1 MAKGPALIR
10 KLKNGSEVVGA
21 LYEGGII
28 KILNVRASYP
38 HLDKPYAGDDG
49 GEPKFSI
56 VGLADKGTHQSVK
69 EACVE
74 VIEDLKKANKNAKV
88 SKDKLFIKNGDDS
101 DKEEYEGMWTISARE
116 TKRPK
121 VRDGNGDLL
130 EVDEIADVIYP
141 GCYVDIII
149 RPWFQD
155 NAFGRRCNANLLS
168 VKFRADGEQF
178 GEGRIDDDDLWDD
191 DDEAPKSGGKKSKPS
206 DDDDDDDDDDDL

>member
-1 MAKGPALIR
+1 MAKGPAIIR

-56 VGLADKGTHQSVK
+56 VGLADKATHQEVK
-69 EACVE
+69 EACIE

-101 DKEEYEGMWTISARE
+101 DKEEYEGMWAISARE

-155 NAFGRRCNANLLS
+155 NSFGRRCNANLLS

-178 GEGRIDDDDLWDD
+178 GDGRIDDDDLWDE
-191 DDEAPKSGGKKSKPS
+191 DDEAPKSGGKKSKAS
-206 DDDDDDDDDDDL
+206 DDDDDDDL

>member
-1 MAKGPALIR
+1 MAKSPALIR

-28 KILNVRASYP
+28 KVLNVRASYP
-38 HLDKPYAGDDG
+38 HLDRPYAGDDG

-56 VGLADKGTHQSVK
+56 VGLADKGTHQEVK

-178 GEGRIDDDDLWDD
+178 GEGRIDDDDLWDE

-206 DDDDDDDDDDDL
+206 DDDDDDDL

>member
-56 VGLADKGTHQSVK
+56 VALADKGTHQSVK

-88 SKDKLFIKNGDDS
+88 AKDKLFIKNGDDS

-130 EVDEIADVIYP
+130 EVDEIADTIYP

-155 NAFGRRCNANLLS
+155 NSYGKRVNANLLS
-168 VKFRADGEQF
+168 VKFRDDGEQF

-206 DDDDDDDDDDDL
+206 DDDDDDL

>member
-1 MAKGPALIR
+1 MAKSPALIR

-38 HLDKPYAGDDG
+38 HLDRPYAGDDG

-56 VGLADKGTHQSVK
+56 VGLADKATHQEVK

-74 VIEDLKKANKNAKV
+74 VIEVLKKANKNAKV

-155 NAFGRRCNANLLS
+155 NSYGKRVNANLLS
-168 VKFRADGEQF
+168 VKFRDDGEQF
-178 GEGRIDDDDLWDD
+178 GEGRVDDDDLWDD
-191 DDEAPKSGGKKSKPS
+191 DEDDEAPKSGGKKSKPS
-206 DDDDDDDDDDDL
+206 DDDDDDDL

>member
-88 SKDKLFIKNGDDS
+88 AKDKLFIKNGDDS

-130 EVDEIADVIYP
+130 EVDEIADTIYA

-155 NAFGRRCNANLLS
+155 NAFGKRCNANLLS

-191 DDEAPKSGGKKSKPS
+191 DDEAPKSRGKKSKAS
-206 DDDDDDDDDDDL
+206 DDEDDDDL

>member
-1 MAKGPALIR
+1 MAKSPALIR

-38 HLDKPYAGDDG
+38 HLDRPYAGDDG

-155 NAFGRRCNANLLS
+155 NAFGRRANANLLS

-178 GEGRIDDDDLWDD
+178 GEGRVDDDDLWDD

>member
-1 MAKGPALIR
+1 MAKGPAIIR
-10 KLKNGSEVVGA
+10 KLKNGSEVIGA

-56 VGLADKGTHQSVK
+56 VGLADKATHQEVK

-74 VIEDLKKANKNAKV
+74 VIEDIKKANKNAKV

-130 EVDEIADVIYP
+130 EVDEIADTIYP

-155 NAFGRRCNANLLS
+155 NSYGKRVNANLLS

-178 GEGRIDDDDLWDD
+178 GEGRVDDDDLWDD
-191 DDEAPKSGGKKSKPS
+191 DDDDNAPKSGGKKSKPS
-206 DDDDDDDDDDDL
+206 DDDDDDDL

>member
-10 KLKNGSEVVGA
+10 KLKNGSEVIGA

-88 SKDKLFIKNGDDS
+88 AKDKLFIKNGDDS

-130 EVDEIADVIYP
+130 EVDEIADTIYA

-155 NAFGRRCNANLLS
+155 NAFGKRCNANLLS

-178 GEGRIDDDDLWDD
+178 GEGRIDDGDLWDD
-191 DDEAPKSGGKKSKPS
+191 DDEAPKSSGKKSKAS
-206 DDDDDDDDDDDL
+206 DDEDDDDL

>member
-1 MAKGPALIR
+1 MAKGPAIIR
-10 KLKNGSEVVGA
+10 KLKNGSEVIGA

-56 VGLADKGTHQSVK
+56 LGLADKATHEEVK
-69 EACVE
+69 AACVE
-74 VIEDLKKANKNAKV
+74 VIDDLKKANKNAKV
-88 SKDKLFIKNGDDS
+88 AKDKLFIKNGDDS
-101 DKEEYEGMWTISARE
+101 DKEECEGMWTISARE

-130 EVDEIADVIYP
+130 EVDEIADTIYP

-155 NAFGRRCNANLLS
+155 NSYGKRVNANLLS

-178 GEGRIDDDDLWDD
+178 GEGRIDDDDLWDE
-191 DDEAPKSGGKKSKPS
+191 DDEAPKSGGKKSKPA
-206 DDDDDDDDDDDL
+206 DDDDDDL

>member
-1 MAKGPALIR
+1 MAKGPAIIR
-10 KLKNGSEVVGA
+10 KLKNGSEVIGA

-88 SKDKLFIKNGDDS
+88 AKDKLFIKNGDDS

-130 EVDEIADVIYP
+130 EVDEIADTIYA

-155 NAFGRRCNANLLS
+155 NSYGKRVNANLLS

-178 GEGRIDDDDLWDD
+178 GEGRIDDDDLWDE
-191 DDEAPKSGGKKSKPS
+191 DDEAPKSGGKKSKPA
-206 DDDDDDDDDDDL
+206 DDDDDDL

>member
-1 MAKGPALIR
+1 MAKSPALIR

-38 HLDKPYAGDDG
+38 HLDRPYAGDDG

-56 VGLADKGTHQSVK
+56 VGLADKGTHQEVK
-69 EACVE
+69 EACIE

-155 NAFGRRCNANLLS
+155 NSFGRRCNANLLS

-178 GEGRIDDDDLWDD
+178 GEGRIDDDELWDD
-191 DDEAPKSGGKKSKPS
+191 DDDDNAPKSGGKKSKPS
-206 DDDDDDDDDDDL
+206 DDDDDDDDL

>member
-1 MAKGPALIR
+1 MAKAPALIR

-49 GEPKFSI
+49 GEPKYSI
-56 VGLADKGTHQSVK
+56 LGLADKETHEAIK
-69 EACVE
+69 IACVE
-74 VIEDLKKANKNAKV
+74 VIDELKKANKNAKV
-88 SKDKLFIKNGDDS
+88 AKDKLFIKNGDDS
-101 DKEEYEGMWTISARE
+101 DKEECEGMWTISARE

-155 NAFGRRCNANLLS
+155 NSYGKRVNANLLS

-178 GEGRIDDDDLWDD
+178 GEGRVDDDDLWDD
-191 DDEAPKSGGKKSKPS
+191 EDDQPSGGKSKGKS
-206 DDDDDDDDDDDL
+206 DDLDDDDDL

>member
-1 MAKGPALIR
+1 MAKGPAIIR

-56 VGLADKGTHQSVK
+56 VGLADKATHQEVK
-69 EACVE
+69 EACIE
-74 VIEDLKKANKNAKV
+74 VIEELKKANKNAKV

-130 EVDEIADVIYP
+130 EVDEIADTIYP

-155 NAFGRRCNANLLS
+155 NSFGRRCNANLLS

-191 DDEAPKSGGKKSKPS
+191 DDEAPKSSGKKSKPS
-206 DDDDDDDDDDDL
+206 DDDDDDL

>member
-10 KLKNGSEVVGA
+10 KLKNGSEAVGA

-38 HLDKPYAGDDG
+38 HLDKPYAGDG
-49 GEPKFSI
+49 VPKFSI
-56 VGLADKGTHQSVK
+56 LGLADKATHEAVK
-69 EACVE
+69 AACVE
-74 VIEDLKKANKNAKV
+74 VIDDLKKANKNAKV
-88 SKDKLFIKNGDDS
+88 AKDKLFIKNGDDS
-101 DKEEYEGMWTISARE
+101 DKEECEGMWTISARE

-130 EVDEIADVIYP
+130 EVDEVSDVIYP

-155 NAFGRRCNANLLS
+155 NSYGKSVNANLLS

-178 GEGRIDDDDLWDD
+178 GEGRIDDDDLWDE
-191 DDEAPKSGGKKSKPS
+191 DDEAPKSGGKKSKPA
-206 DDDDDDDDDDDL
+206 DDDDDDL

>member
-1 MAKGPALIR
+1 MAKGPAIIR
-10 KLKNGSEVVGA
+10 KLKNGSEVIGA

-56 VGLADKGTHQSVK
+56 VGLADKATHQEVK

-101 DKEEYEGMWTISARE
+101 DKEEYEGMWAISARE

-130 EVDEIADVIYP
+130 EVDEIADVVYP

-155 NAFGRRCNANLLS
+155 NAFGKRCNANLLS

-191 DDEAPKSGGKKSKPS
+191 DDEAPKSSGKKSKPS
-206 DDDDDDDDDDDL
+206 DDDDDDDL

>member
-38 HLDKPYAGDDG
+38 HLDRPYAGDDG

-56 VGLADKGTHQSVK
+56 VGLADKATHQEVK

-121 VRDGNGDLL
+121 VRDVNGDRL
-130 EVDEIADVIYP
+130 EVDEIADTIYP

-155 NAFGRRCNANLLS
+155 NAFGKRCNANLLS

-178 GEGRIDDDDLWDD
+178 GEGRIDDDDLWDE

-206 DDDDDDDDDDDL
+206 DDDDDDDL

>member
-1 MAKGPALIR
+1 MAKSPALIR

-38 HLDKPYAGDDG
+38 HLDRPYAGDDG

-56 VGLADKGTHQSVK
+56 VGLADKATHQEVK

-74 VIEDLKKANKNAKV
+74 VIDDLKKANKNAKV
-88 SKDKLFIKNGDDS
+88 AKDKLFIKNGDDS
-101 DKEEYEGMWTISARE
+101 DKEECEGMWTISARE

-130 EVDEIADVIYP
+130 EVDEIADTIYP

-155 NAFGRRCNANLLS
+155 NSYGKRVNANLLS
-168 VKFRADGEQF
+168 VKFRDDGEQF

-206 DDDDDDDDDDDL
+206 DDDDDDDL

>member
-56 VGLADKGTHQSVK
+56 VGLADKATHQEVK

-74 VIEDLKKANKNAKV
+74 VIEDIKKANKNAKV

-130 EVDEIADVIYP
+130 EVDEIADTIYP

-155 NAFGRRCNANLLS
+155 NSYGKRVNANLLS

-178 GEGRIDDDDLWDD
+178 GEGRVDDDDLWDD
-191 DDEAPKSGGKKSKPS
+191 DDDDDNAPKSGGKKSKPS
-206 DDDDDDDDDDDL
+206 DDDDDDDL

>member
-130 EVDEIADVIYP
+130 EVDEIADTIYP

-155 NAFGRRCNANLLS
+155 NSYGKRVNANLLS
-168 VKFRADGEQF
+168 VKFRDDGEQF
-178 GEGRIDDDDLWDD
+178 GEGRVDDDDLWDD
-191 DDEAPKSGGKKSKPS
+191 DDDDKAPKSGGKKSKPS
-206 DDDDDDDDDDDL
+206 DDDDDDDL

>member
-1 MAKGPALIR
+1 MAKAPAIIR
-10 KLKNGSEVVGA
+10 KLKNGKEVIGT

-49 GEPKFSI
+49 GEPKYSI
-56 VGLADKGTHQSVK
+56 LGLADKATHEDVK
-69 EACVE
+69 KACLE
-74 VIEDLKKANKNAKV
+74 VIDELKKANKNAKV
-88 SKDKLFIKNGDDS
+88 AKDKLFIKNGDDS
-101 DKEEYEGMWTISARE
+101 DKEECEGMWTISARE
-116 TKRPK
+116 NKRPK

-155 NAFGRRCNANLLS
+155 NSYGKRINANLLS

-178 GEGRIDDDDLWDD
+178 GEGRVDDDELWDD
-191 DDEAPKSGGKKSKPS
+191 DDDAPASSSKRSSKS
-206 DDDDDDDDDDDL
+206 DDDDDDDDDDL

>member
-178 GEGRIDDDDLWDD
+178 GEGRIDDDDLWDE

-206 DDDDDDDDDDDL
+206 DDDDDDDDDL

>member
-56 VGLADKGTHQSVK
+56 VGLADKGTHQEVK
-69 EACVE
+69 EACIE
-74 VIEDLKKANKNAKV
+74 VIDDLKKANKNAKV
-88 SKDKLFIKNGDDS
+88 AKDKLFIKNGDDS

-130 EVDEIADVIYP
+130 EVDEIADTIYP

-155 NAFGRRCNANLLS
+155 NSYGKRVNANLLS

-178 GEGRIDDDDLWDD
+178 GEGRIDDDDLWDE

-206 DDDDDDDDDDDL
+206 DDDDDDL

>member
-88 SKDKLFIKNGDDS
+88 AKDKLFIKNGDDS

-130 EVDEIADVIYP
+130 EVDEIADTIYA

-155 NAFGRRCNANLLS
+155 NAFGKRCNANLLS

-206 DDDDDDDDDDDL
+206 DDDDDDL

>member
-1 MAKGPALIR
+1 MAKSPALIR

-38 HLDKPYAGDDG
+38 HLDRPYAGDDG

-56 VGLADKGTHQSVK
+56 VGLADKATHQEVK
-69 EACVE
+69 EACIE
-74 VIEDLKKANKNAKV
+74 VIEVLKKANKNAKV

-130 EVDEIADVIYP
+130 EVDEIADTIYP

-155 NAFGRRCNANLLS
+155 NSYGRRANANLLS
-168 VKFRADGEQF
+168 VKFRADGEQL
-178 GEGRIDDDDLWDD
+178 GEGRIDDDD
-191 DDEAPKSGGKKSKPS
+191 ER
-206 DDDDDDDDDDDL
+206 

>member
-56 VGLADKGTHQSVK
+56 VGLADKGSHQSVK

-88 SKDKLFIKNGDDS
+88 AKDKLFIKNGDDS

-130 EVDEIADVIYP
+130 EVDEIADTIYA

-155 NAFGRRCNANLLS
+155 NAFGKRCNANLLS
-168 VKFRADGEQF
+168 VKFRADGEQL

-191 DDEAPKSGGKKSKPS
+191 DDEAPKSSGKKSKAS
-206 DDDDDDDDDDDL
+206 DDEDDDDL

>member
-88 SKDKLFIKNGDDS
+88 AKDKLFIKNGDDS

-130 EVDEIADVIYP
+130 EVDEIADTIYP

-155 NAFGRRCNANLLS
+155 NAFGKRCNANLLS

-191 DDEAPKSGGKKSKPS
+191 DDEAPKSSGKKSKAS
-206 DDDDDDDDDDDL
+206 DDEDDDDL

>member
-1 MAKGPALIR
+1 MAKGPAIIR
-10 KLKNGSEVVGA
+10 KLKNGSEVIGA

-88 SKDKLFIKNGDDS
+88 AKDKLFIKNGDDS

-130 EVDEIADVIYP
+130 EVDEIADTIYA

-155 NAFGRRCNANLLS
+155 NAFGKRCNANLLS

-178 GEGRIDDDDLWDD
+178 GEGRIDDDELWDD
-191 DDEAPKSGGKKSKPS
+191 DDEPKSSGKKSKPS
-206 DDDDDDDDDDDL
+206 DDEDDDL

>member
-1 MAKGPALIR
+1 MAKGPAIIR
-10 KLKNGSEVVGA
+10 KLKNGSEVIGA

-56 VGLADKGTHQSVK
+56 VGLADKGTHQEVK
-69 EACVE
+69 EACIE

-101 DKEEYEGMWTISARE
+101 DKEEYEGMWAISARE

-155 NAFGRRCNANLLS
+155 NAFGKRCNANLLS

-191 DDEAPKSGGKKSKPS
+191 DDEAPKSSGKKSKAS
-206 DDDDDDDDDDDL
+206 DDEDDDDL

>member
-56 VGLADKGTHQSVK
+56 VGLADKGTHQAVK
-69 EACVE
+69 EACLE

-88 SKDKLFIKNGDDS
+88 AKDKLFIKNGDDS
-101 DKEEYEGMWTISARE
+101 DKEECEGMWTISARE

-130 EVDEIADVIYP
+130 EVDEPALHVGGDQP
-141 GCYVDIII
+141 GAHLVAHGH
-149 RPWFQD
+149 RAAGQQL
-155 NAFGRRCNANLLS
+155 AFGRRGEHAQPGVALALPRHHA
-168 VKFRADGEQF
+168 VEQLAD
-178 GEGRIDDDDLWDD
+178 
-191 DDEAPKSGGKKSKPS
+191 A
-206 DDDDDDDDDDDL
+206 

>member
-1 MAKGPALIR
+1 MAKSPALIR

-38 HLDKPYAGDDG
+38 HLDRPYAGDDG

-56 VGLADKGTHQSVK
+56 VGLADKGTHQAVK
-69 EACVE
+69 EACLE

-88 SKDKLFIKNGDDS
+88 AKDKLFIKNGDDS
-101 DKEEYEGMWTISARE
+101 DKEECEGMWTISARE

-130 EVDEIADVIYP
+130 EVDEIADTIYP

-155 NAFGRRCNANLLS
+155 NAFGKRCNANLIS

-178 GEGRIDDDDLWDD
+178 GEGRIDDDDLWDE
-191 DDEAPKSGGKKSKPS
+191 DDEAPKSGGKKSKAS
-206 DDDDDDDDDDDL
+206 DDDDDDDDL

>member
-1 MAKGPALIR
+1 MAKSPALIR

-38 HLDKPYAGDDG
+38 HLDRPYAGDDG

-56 VGLADKGTHQSVK
+56 VGLADKATHQEVK

-74 VIEDLKKANKNAKV
+74 VIDDLKKANKNAKV
-88 SKDKLFIKNGDDS
+88 AKDKLFIKNGDDS
-101 DKEEYEGMWTISARE
+101 DKEECEGMWTISARE

-130 EVDEIADVIYP
+130 EVDEIADTIYP

-155 NAFGRRCNANLLS
+155 NSFGKRVNANLLS
-168 VKFRADGEQF
+168 VKFRDDGEQF
-178 GEGRIDDDDLWDD
+178 GEGRVDDDDLWDD
-191 DDEAPKSGGKKSKPS
+191 DDDDKAPRSGGKKSKPS
-206 DDDDDDDDDDDL
+206 DDDDDDL

>member
-1 MAKGPALIR
+1 MAKGPAIIR
-10 KLKNGSEVVGA
+10 KLKNGSEVIGA

-56 VGLADKGTHQSVK
+56 LGLADKATHQEVK

-74 VIEDLKKANKNAKV
+74 VIDDLKKANKNAKV
-88 SKDKLFIKNGDDS
+88 AKDKLFIKNGDDS
-101 DKEEYEGMWTISARE
+101 DKEECEGMWTISARE
-116 TKRPK
+116 NKRPK

-155 NAFGRRCNANLLS
+155 NSYGKRVNANLLS

-178 GEGRIDDDDLWDD
+178 GEGRIDDDDLWDE

-206 DDDDDDDDDDDL
+206 DDDDDDL

>member
-1 MAKGPALIR
+1 MAKGPAIIR

-56 VGLADKGTHQSVK
+56 VGLADKATHQEVK
-69 EACVE
+69 EACIE

-155 NAFGRRCNANLLS
+155 NPYGRRANANLLS
-168 VKFRADGEQF
+168 VKFRADGEQL
-178 GEGRIDDDDLWDD
+178 GEGRIDDDDLWDE
-191 DDEAPKSGGKKSKPS
+191 DDEAPKSGGKKSKAS
-206 DDDDDDDDDDDL
+206 DDDDDDL

>member
-1 MAKGPALIR
+1 MAKSPALIR

-38 HLDKPYAGDDG
+38 HLDRPYAGDDG

-130 EVDEIADVIYP
+130 EVDEIADTIYP

-155 NAFGRRCNANLLS
+155 NAFGKRCNANLLS

-191 DDEAPKSGGKKSKPS
+191 DDEAPKSSGKKSKAS
-206 DDDDDDDDDDDL
+206 DDEDDDDL

>member
-1 MAKGPALIR
+1 MAKSPALIR

-38 HLDKPYAGDDG
+38 HLDRPYAGDDG

-56 VGLADKGTHQSVK
+56 VGLADKATHQEVK
-69 EACVE
+69 EACIE
-74 VIEDLKKANKNAKV
+74 VIEVLKKANKNAKV

-130 EVDEIADVIYP
+130 EVDEIADTIYP

-155 NAFGRRCNANLLS
+155 NSYGRRANANLLS
-168 VKFRADGEQF
+168 VKFRADGEQL
-178 GEGRIDDDDLWDD
+178 GEGRIDDDDLWDE
-191 DDEAPKSGGKKSKPS
+191 DDEAPKSCGKKSKPS
-206 DDDDDDDDDDDL
+206 DDDDGDDDDL

>member
-1 MAKGPALIR
+1 MAKAPALIR

-38 HLDKPYAGDDG
+38 HLDKPYAGDEG

-56 VGLADKGTHQSVK
+56 LGLADKSTHEAVK
-69 EACVE
+69 EACLE
-74 VIEDLKKANKNAKV
+74 VIGELKAANKNAKV
-88 SKDKLFIKNGDDS
+88 AKDKLFIKNGDDS
-101 DKEEYEGMWTISARE
+101 DKAECEGMWTISARE
-116 TKRPK
+116 NKRPK
-121 VRDGNGDLL
+121 CRDGNGDLL

-149 RPWFQD
+149 RPWLQD
-155 NAFGRRCNANLLS
+155 NQYGRRVNANLLS

-178 GEGRIDDDDLWDD
+178 GEGRIDDDDLWDE
-191 DDEAPKSGGKKSKPS
+191 DDEAPAKSSGKKSRRDEDEN
-206 DDDDDDDDDDDL
+206 DDEDDL